1 MDYKTIAENWK
12 KFTQQAKPL
21 ALTERRDIMNE
32 VSKSVADK
40 IYDWMREM
48 DPYGDYEYDFNEIFG
63 ENMRVTFPMD
73 SADTRMLKAILR
85 AVKQDGWLPPISD
98 SARERQRSIY
108 SYEKSQETGS
118 TYNPDGGEWEPT
130 KEEWKAWEAS
140 DAPERGFPTK
150 KVKQKRQRLA
160 ADGGGE
166 YEVEI
171 DVADLGLERR
181 VEQVIPKGPRAGE
194 KITKVQKQ
202 GINKVIGGLENKGK
216 LPEGAAQWWAKNQT
230 HYTKD
235 NNHKK
240 LQQGLTSED
249 KAENMHV
256 ILSRHPIDVLRMSDI
271 SNIHSC
277 HSEGSEY
284 FHCAIQEAKGHG
296 PIAYAVTEAE
306 LNKLLKP
313 SEERERPIAKLDRM
327 YQELGQAER
336 ITAIRQ
342 DYDTETPEGALML
355 LWVWARTNTGTKWWN
370 GMEKKV
376 EMAAKPEKFKEVMLL
391 AQAKALNINPLL
403 FKQYVKNYE
412 DWESRRPGA
421 GDFEPWKEITSE
433 EEYKAALEKHSQ
445 EATRAPDPKDIGDLD
460 DEEIFRDS
468 DRSIDGIGVKS
479 RVRLRKYVDDPNS
492 LTFAAPESRTY
503 GRGTPGFVG
512 AVREFVWEKQKGMFA
527 QELGDT
533 DPETGKGEATTYF
546 IPQLDYLTRHGGSY
560 GDTRDGEI
568 LSMFF
573 RPGRGEGLDD
583 PYPFGASVHH
593 DAEGEEEDQYEQ
605 MAEEYNNAVDDLNDQ
620 ANNELEHASFSA
632 YVNDDDWDQEPSVWA
647 DGTLTLKIP
656 LGWGDDGE
664 GNDVHPTYDI
674 PSFVADVDLSRDFEN
689 RLLDLPSEYPEE
701 IDWNHTEEG
710 LEITYIFRC
719 EDCNNPDDA
728 DYFLDYMRELDGKYD
743 RFYEIIRKRLV
754 EEGYANASAWDNTN
768 SEIED
773 FEERL
778 KNFNI
783 IGDDDDD
790 DPSGEIWFNLGVG
803 HHNADPEVPLNIN
816 LPKQKLYWLTKH
828 SNFNYASIS
837 RELMHDN
844 RFNDVIARGIAGRKE
859 RNVVWVGPDTNSSF
873 ARFFAEKL
881 KKLEAAANN
890 YSEKQIDLPF
900 GDKYSRPAY
909 EGVDLAKDVQIGLKF
924 GDAEHREASEV
935 PIYLRFR
942 IVATSKDSKEELA
955 GAFHFVEF
963 VDEHMDMILQA
974 AKEVTQEFIIE
985 PNLEIAAELEKEYL
999 SGNIAMELSKKV
1011 LATFTYETRDNATM
1025 KHNKA
1030 FVEWWSSGNTWSD
1043 MSVYEKEVVVE
1054 KYLRGLSNGRYM
1066 EWDKQKNLPPAW
1078 ERNVRAWM
1086 TSAGVAGAII
1096 NKVDFERH
1104 AKPEVTEKFWG
1115 TKEERDQERL
1125 EAELKLAKSRWRANH
1140 GEDPSEEEVAAWRKE
1155 IMNQLGMGDA
1165 APLGTDARGSRDA
1178 GAAAAMGITPQEAE
1192 NLRIRLA
1199 AIEELTAA
1207 FGGRKPTEEEIEDL
1221 LRRRRDRTLRGTLGA
1236 PVPAGSVRERVAYL
1250 KKHLTEVKLRAK
1262 IRRIIKEA
1270 E

>member
-1 MDYKTIAENWK
+1 MDYKTILENWHR
-12 KFTQQAKPL
+12 FAQSIKPL
-21 ALTERRDIMNE
+21 TLNESREIMNE
-32 VSKSVADK
+32 ISAQTANK
-40 IYDWMREM
+40 IYDWMRET
-48 DPYGDYEYDFNEIFG
+48 DGLAYDFNEIFG

-85 AVKQDGWLPPISD
+85 GVKAAGWLPPISD
-98 SARERQRSIY
+98 TMRERYRSIY
-108 SYEKSQETGS
+108 NYEKTTETGQRR
-118 TYNPDGGEWEPT
+118 NPETDAMWEPT
-130 KEEWKAWEAS
+130 KEEWKAWEAGQI
-140 DAPERGFPTK
+140 DAHGRQFPTK

-171 DVADLGLERR
+171 DVADLTMERR

-194 KITKVQKQ
+194 TITKVQKQ
-202 GINKVIGGLENKGK
+202 GINKIIGGLEKKGEV
-216 LPEGAAQWWAKNQT
+216 PEGSAQWWAKNQT

-240 LQQGLTSED
+240 ISQGLIED
-249 KAENMHV
+249 KSQNMHV

-284 FHCAIQEAKGHG
+284 FHCAVQEAKGHG

-306 LNKLLKP
+306 LNKLLTP

-327 YQELGQAER
+327 YDTMSQAER
-336 ITAIRQ
+336 ITQIRQ
-342 DYDTETPEGALML
+342 DYDTGSPEGALVL
-355 LWVWARTNTGTKWWN
+355 LWVWARSNHGTKWWRDLD
-370 GMEKKV
+370 KRV
-376 EMAAKPEKFKEVMLL
+376 EMAAKPEKFKEVALISK
-391 AQAKALNINPLL
+391 AKELNISPEL
-403 FKQYVKNYE
+403 FKQYIKNYDDAE
-412 DWESRRPGA
+412 ARRNTGERGFKPYEG
-421 GDFEPWKEITSE
+421 ITSE
-433 EEYKAALEKHSQ
+433 EEYKAALEKHSK
-445 EATRAPDPKDIGDLD
+445 EATRAPDPRDIGDLD
-460 DEEIFRDS
+460 DEEIFRDN
-468 DRSIDGIGVKS
+468 DRDVPGIGVKS
-479 RVRLRKYVDDPNS
+479 RVRLRKYVDHPNE

-503 GRGTPGFVG
+503 GSGTPGFVG
-512 AVREFVWEKQKGMFA
+512 AVREFVWDKQKEIFA

-546 IPQLDYLTRHGGSY
+546 IPQLDYLTRYGGSY

-583 PYPFGASVHH
+583 PFPFGVNVHH
-593 DAEGEEEDQYEQ
+593 DSEGEEEDQYDQ
-605 MAEEYNNAVDDLNDQ
+605 MAEEYNNAIDDLNDQ
-620 ANNELEHASFSA
+620 ANNELEHTSFGA
-632 YVNDDDWDQEPSVWA
+632 HVNDDDWGQEPHVWA
-647 DGTLTLKIP
+647 DGTLTLTIP

-664 GNDVHPTYDI
+664 GNDVHATYDI
-674 PSFVADVDLSRDFEN
+674 PTGGADLRDFEN
-689 RLLDLPSEYPEE
+689 RILDLPSEYPEE
-701 IDWNHTEEG
+701 VYFEHTDEG
-710 LEITYIFRC
+710 ALQITYNFNC
-719 EDCNNPDDA
+719 EDCRTPDDA

-743 RFYEIIRKRLV
+743 RFYEIVRKKLV
-754 EEGYANASAWDNTN
+754 EEGYAKASAWDNTN

-803 HHNADPEVPLNIN
+803 HHNADPEVPLDIN

-837 RELMHDN
+837 RQLMHDN
-844 RFNDVIARGIAGRKE
+844 RFNDVIARGIAGRKD

-900 GDKYSRPAY
+900 GDKYARPAY
-909 EGVDLAKDVQIGLKF
+909 EGVDFAKDVQIGLKF
-924 GDAEHREASEV
+924 GLADQREAAEV

-942 IVATSKDSKEELA
+942 IIATSKDSKEELA

-974 AKEVTQEFIIE
+974 AKEVTQEFVIE

-999 SGNIAMELSKKV
+999 SGNIAMELSEKV
-1011 LATFTYETRDNATM
+1011 LSKFTYETRTPETM
-1025 KHNKA
+1025 NHNKA
-1030 FVEWWSSGNTWSD
+1030 IVEWWSSGNTWSD

-1054 KYLRGLSNGRYM
+1054 KLLRGMSNGVYVQ
-1066 EWDKQKNLPPAW
+1066 WDQQNHLPSAW
-1078 ERNVRAWM
+1078 ERMVREWM
-1086 TSAGVAGAII
+1086 TQAGVAGAII
-1096 NKVDFERH
+1096 NKVDFRRH
-1104 AKPEVTEKFWG
+1104 AKPEITDKFFG
-1115 TKEERDQERL
+1115 TKEERDEKRL
-1125 EAELKLAKSRWRANH
+1125 EYELKLAKSRWRANH

-1192 NLRIRLA
+1192 NLRMRLA
-1199 AIEELTAA
+1199 AIEELTIA

-1221 LRRRRDRTLRGTLGA
+1221 LQRKRQRRGFDHTPRL
-1236 PVPAGSVRERVAYL
+1236 ERVAHL
-1250 KKHLTEVKLRAK
+1250 KKVLTEAKLRAK